1 MKKILFFGGQN
12 SGKSEL
18 AEEKTLKLSTNKPY
32 YIATY
37 LDEFDDEEM
46 KQKIKKHQ
54 KNREENFINIEEP
67 YDLSRVIKEG
77 NTYIVDCLS
86 MLIFNNLE
94 DENSLFS
101 QLDSI
106 STCKA
111 NIVFVLN
118 DVSGGIVAS
127 DKQSRKFVSL
137 SGLVGQKVASFC
149 DEVYEVKYGLKMRW
163 K

>member
-1 MKKILFFGGQN
+1 MKKILYFGGAN
-12 SGKSEL
+12 SGKSRL
-18 AEEKTLKLSTNKPY
+18 AELKTLELSSKKPY

-67 YDLSRVIKEG
+67 YNLNEVIKEG

-86 MLIFNNLE
+86 MLIFNNLD
-94 DENSLFS
+94 DENRLFS

-106 STCKA
+106 STCRA

-118 DVSGGIVAS
+118 DVSGGVVAS
-127 DKQSRKFVSL
+127 DKQSRKFVRL
-137 SGLVGQKVASFC
+137 SGVVGQKVASFC
-149 DEVYEVKYGLKMRW
+149 DEVYEVKFGLKMRW